1 MRRKVHNDMFW
12 IAIII
17 IVAIAS
23 AAEVANKMIKSR
35 EKMQKLEIEM
45 MREQVKL
52 EQLKYNNYQIETE
65 KLRLELKKDLENA
78 PTKEDLLK
86 IDLDK

>member
-1 MRRKVHNDMFW
+1 MFW

-23 AAEVANKMIKSR
+23 AADVANRLIKSR
-35 EKMQKLEIEM
+35 ERRQKLEIEM
-45 MREQVKL
+45 MREQIKL
-52 EQLKYNNYQIETE
+52 EQLKYENYQLETE
-65 KLRLELKKDLENA
+65 KLRLELKKDIQNA
-78 PTKEDLLK
+78 PTKDELLK